1 MDDILFARV
10 NLPLLDRTQA
20 VNDILEIDRLNWF
33 WDDYRATNMLPLMTK
48 GSLSGSSGSSNN
60 RGGNFEWL
68 PYTPTSIRSWFDS
81 VVFPW
86 MGSKTRVMALMTYPG
101 ISNAEHIDSDISEI
115 GTRQHKFRIVLQGQT
130 STLYFKTASGDVAVP
145 NVTEP
150 IIMDG
155 SWPHGMTNDTND
167 VKITIAAGA
176 PWCWLDNYNNVDVL
190 MKKSMFD
197 LPKDLTNFINTQR
210 K

>member
-10 NLPLLDRTQA
+10 NLPLLDKQQA
-20 VNDILEIDRLNWF
+20 VTDILEIDRVNWF
-33 WDDYRATNMLPLMTK
+33 WDHYRATNMLPLMTK
-48 GSLSGSSGSSNN
+48 GSLPGSDGASNAREGS
-60 RGGNFEWL
+60 FEWL

-101 ISNAEHIDSDISEI
+101 ISNAEHIDSDISEV
-115 GTRQHKFRIVLQGQT
+115 GTRQHKFRIVLQGKT
-130 STLYFKTASGDVAVP
+130 STLYFKTPNGDVAVP
-145 NVTEP
+145 DINEAF
-150 IIMDG
+150 IMDG
-155 SWPHGMTNDTND
+155 GWPHGMINDTDD

-176 PWCWLDNYNNVDVL
+176 PWCGLDYYDNIDVL
-190 MKKSMFD
+190 MNKSMFD
-197 LPKDLTNFINTQR
+197 LPKDLTNFINTHR

>member
-20 VNDILEIDRLNWF
+20 VNDILEIDRQNWF

-60 RGGNFEWL
+60 RGGSFEWL
-68 PYTPTSIRSWFDS
+68 PHTPKSIRSWFDS

-86 MGSKTRVMALMTYPG
+86 MGSTTRVMALMTYPG
-101 ISNAEHIDSDISEI
+101 ISNAEHIDSAVSEI

-130 STLYFKTASGDVAVP
+130 STLYFKTANGDVAVP
-145 NVTEP
+145 DIIDP
-150 IIMDG
+150 FIMDG

-176 PWCWLDNYNNVDVL
+176 PWCGLDYYDNVDVL

-197 LPKDLTNFINTQR
+197 LPRDLTGFINTQR